1 MKNTRNKR
9 SINTEGN
16 GFVLSPAA
24 QRTTGTLLLYFR
36 DSHFFPLEDG
46 WIQKQSHSLNQ
57 E

>member
-36 DSHFFPLEDG
+36 DSHFFFHLRMVGYKNKATP
-46 WIQKQSHSLNQ
+46 
-57 E
+57 